1 MIYGGRFRL
10 AKSSDSC
17 LPFRGGEFCVA
28 KLGGVLPWFPTPSV
42 SLALDSLRPEVQAKL
57 APRFG

>member
-1 MIYGGRFRL
+1 MGEISL

-42 SLALDSLRPEVQAKL
+42 SLALDSSLEREP
-57 APRFG
+57 